1 MSRASRSFWSTVS
14 ALIYA
19 AVVAMP
25 CAFMA
30 GCAEKPIEHTVK
42 KVPADSGAE
51 KPTAAPAPESQPGTL
66 AKTKAEFEKE
76 LTASLDKLDA
86 EIRELKAKAETLKAD
101 ARAKLDKAVA
111 ELDAKQKSARAKLD
125 ELGKASSDAW
135 EHLKQGTK
143 AAWEE
148 LEAAVKKAAAEF

>member
-1 MSRASRSFWSTVS
+1 MLRASRSLLTTIP
-14 ALIYA
+14 ALVCTT
-19 AVVAMP
+19 AVVAVP
-25 CAFMA
+25 CVFMA
-30 GCAEKPIEHTVK
+30 GCAGKPIEHTVK
-42 KVPADSGAE
+42 KVPAESI
-51 KPTAAPAPESQPGTL
+51 PESQPGAL

-111 ELDAKQKSARAKLD
+111 ELDARQKLARAKLD
-125 ELGKASSDAW
+125 ELGKASSGAW

>member
-1 MSRASRSFWSTVS
+1 MPRASRAPWSVVPVVVS
-14 ALIYA
+14 AIA
-19 AVVAMP
+19 VAMP
-25 CAFMA
+25 CVLTS

-42 KVPADSGAE
+42 KVPAESGTE
-51 KPTAAPAPESQPGTL
+51 KPTPAPESHPGAL

-101 ARAKLDKAVA
+101 ARAKLDQVVD

-125 ELGKASSDAW
+125 ELGKASSGAW

-148 LEAAVKKAAAEF
+148 LETAVKKAAAQF

>member
-1 MSRASRSFWSTVS
+1 MPRTSRSLWSTIP
-14 ALIYA
+14 ALVYVA

-25 CAFMA
+25 GVFMA

-42 KVPADSGAE
+42 KVPAES
-51 KPTAAPAPESQPGTL
+51 PAAGQPGAL
-66 AKTKAEFEKE
+66 AKTKAEFEQE

-86 EIRELKAKAETLKAD
+86 EIRELKAKAETLKDD
-101 ARAKLDKAVA
+101 ARTKLDKAVA
-111 ELDAKQKSARAKLD
+111 ELDAKQKAARAKLD
-125 ELGKASSDAW
+125 ELGKASSGAW
-135 EHLKQGTK
+135 EHLKLGTK

>member
-1 MSRASRSFWSTVS
+1 MLRASRSLWSTIS
-14 ALIYA
+14 ALVCTA
-19 AVVAMP
+19 AVVAVP
-25 CAFMA
+25 CVFVA
-30 GCAEKPIEHTVK
+30 GCAEKHIEHTVK
-42 KVPADSGAE
+42 KVPAES
-51 KPTAAPAPESQPGTL
+51 APESQPGAL

-76 LTASLDKLDA
+76 LTASLDKVDA

-111 ELDAKQKSARAKLD
+111 ELDARQKLARAKLD
-125 ELGKASSDAW
+125 ELGKASSGAW

>member
-1 MSRASRSFWSTVS
+1 MPRPSRSLWSTIP
-14 ALIYA
+14 ALVY
-19 AVVAMP
+19 VVATAAP
-25 CAFMA
+25 CVFMA

-42 KVPADSGAE
+42 KVPAES
-51 KPTAAPAPESQPGTL
+51 AAESQPGAL

-76 LTASLDKLDA
+76 LAANLDTLDA
-86 EIRELKAKAETLKAD
+86 QVRDLKSKAEALKGD
-101 ARAKLDKAVA
+101 ARTKLEKAVA
-111 ELDAKQKSARAKLD
+111 DLDVKQKSARAKLD
-125 ELGKASSDAW
+125 ELGKASSGAW

>member
-1 MSRASRSFWSTVS
+1 MPHASRSPWFMIP
-14 ALIYA
+14 ALVYA
-19 AVVAMP
+19 AAVAVP

-42 KVPADSGAE
+42 KVPA
-51 KPTAAPAPESQPGTL
+51 ESASETQPGAL
-66 AKTKAEFEKE
+66 AKTKADFEKE

-86 EIRELKAKAETLKAD
+86 EIKELKAKAETLKAD

-125 ELGKASSDAW
+125 ELGKASSGAW

-143 AAWEE
+143 AAWED